1 MYPFHIAGKILRGG
15 LDFNADQLNF
25 LSSDKTIYETA
36 RHFILKSKFNVP
48 LSITNLTVPEMCSQH
63 FSITGFKPI
72 VVQPGTEVRLLDIMP
87 AKSLNTSSNSTNSS
101 ISVETF
107 FKLTTNISS
116 YEFSLLSYNGMLRRI
131 VPLDHTTNG
140 GVGNDER
147 ALNFG
152 TLPISK
158 QSELLLALV
167 NDNPVTIAISHWRG
181 LITSGT
187 GAATISVTVRG
198 CSKLSLDNL
207 VFCNK
212 VKQGEWVVFG
222 ITVNSNVAGSF
233 QGKFVVKT
241 DYEEINTPI
250 KFSTAMG
257 RLELKREL
265 LAFNDCFPVSLMKKP
280 LHEIFGKLLK
290 MNQVARSSLFE
301 MEFPLSFSRFR

>member
-1 MYPFHIAGKILRGG
+1 MFIILNYDLAGKILRGG
-15 LDFNADQLNF
+15 LDYKADQLNF
-25 LSSDKTIYETA
+25 LSSDKKIYETP
-36 RHFILKSKFNVP
+36 RHFILTSKFNVP
-48 LSITNLTVPEMCSQH
+48 LAITNLTVPEMCSQH
-63 FSITGFKPI
+63 FTITGFKPVI
-72 VVQPGTEVRLLDIMP
+72 VQPGAELWLLDILP
-87 AKSLNTSSNSTNSS
+87 SKSLNATSNSTNST

-116 YEFSLLSYNGMLRRI
+116 YEFTLLSYNGMLRRI
-131 VPLDHTTNG
+131 VPLDHTANG
-140 GVGNDER
+140 GIGNDER

-158 QSELLLALV
+158 QSELLLAFV
-167 NDNPVTIAISHWRG
+167 NDNPMTIAIPHWRE

-212 VKQGEWVVFG
+212 VKQGEWIVFG
-222 ITVNSNVAGSF
+222 ITVNSNVAGYF

-241 DYEEINTPI
+241 DFEEIITPI

-265 LAFNDCFPVSLMKKP
+265 LAFNDCFPV
-280 LHEIFGKLLK
+280 
-290 MNQVARSSLFE
+290 
-301 MEFPLSFSRFR
+301 RFIE